1 MPESVDGAI
10 AVLLDL
16 AQRGEIDPWDVQVI
30 EVIDR
35 YLSKLTLPGNSEPG
49 TQEADLPQ
57 SGQAFLWASMLVFLK
72 ADTLQKL
79 EEEPEDEDFLE
90 EEIVEVEGKRRL
102 PVRLEKHIRRRPSA
116 PPLRRR
122 RVTLNELIGQIK
134 EIAATLEET
143 PSSSDSGHNRRHSRQ
158 EATRIVTQLAHNENL
173 TEVASQLE
181 QFLTFELPQLSPEQS
196 WLNLEQLLNWWSEAT
211 SRNDTYHGSK
221 THDKVGVFW
230 ALLLLS
236 AQSKVEL
243 SQDEF
248 YQDLRIKPLR

>member
-1 MPESVDGAI
+1 
-10 AVLLDL
+10 
-16 AQRGEIDPWDVQVI
+16 
-30 EVIDR
+30 
-35 YLSKLTLPGNSEPG
+35 
-49 TQEADLPQ
+49 
-57 SGQAFLWASMLVFLK
+57 MLVFLK

-79 EEEPEDEDFLE
+79 EEEPEEEDFLP

-102 PVRLEKHIRRRPSA
+102 PIRLEKHIRRRPSA

-122 RVTLNELIGQIK
+122 RVTLDELIGQIK
-134 EIAATLEET
+134 EMAATLEEN
-143 PSSSDSGHNRRHSRQ
+143 PSSSTSGRTRRHSRQ

-196 WLNLEQLLNWWSEAT
+196 WLDLEQLLNWWSEAT
-211 SRNDTYHGSK
+211 SRGETPHESK

-236 AQSKVEL
+236 SQSKVEL

-248 YQDLRIKPLR
+248 YQELKIKPLK